1 MAMYS
6 SEQPLLP
13 QATPRRPG
21 EGPARRTRARALA
34 FMGVALAAGVLAAL
48 MITRYLSRHADGR
61 KQAPVVKVAVAA
73 VNLPTGAALAKDSLE
88 LVDWPK
94 SLAPDGT
101 FATIQALEGRVTNG
115 PLVKGEPVLAA
126 RLAPPGA
133 RQGMAAVIPDNM
145 RAMTV
150 PVNEVVGVSGFIHP
164 GDLVDVVTTMSTPV
178 NGRAGG
184 EQEFRSKIVLQNIK
198 VLAVGEDLMAD
209 ESKPVKVPVVTLLVT
224 PEQSERLAL
233 ASTQGKLQ
241 LTMRAQ
247 RDQGQVETAGISPPE
262 MLGGGKQPPAVIGAP
277 AVPLVPKHHAV
288 ARIKSMSPPPVAAA
302 TPPPKK
308 DEVIEVL
315 RGESFEERKLRA
327 KEGQ

>member
-6 SEQPLLP
+6 TEQPLLP

-21 EGPARRTRARALA
+21 EGPARRTRTRALA
-34 FMGVALAAGVLAAL
+34 FMALSLGAGLAAAL
-48 MITRYLSRHADGR
+48 LITRYLSRRPDRLA
-61 KQAPVVKVAVAA
+61 QAPMVKVAVAA
-73 VNLPTGAALAKDSLE
+73 MNLATGAALNKDSIE

-94 SLAPDGT
+94 PALPDGT
-101 FATIQALEGRVTNG
+101 FAEMKALEGRVTNG

-126 RLAPPGA
+126 RLAPLGA

-150 PVNEVVGVSGFIHP
+150 PVNEVVGVAGFIHP
-164 GDLVDVVTTMSTPV
+164 GDFVDVVTTMPTPI
-178 NGRAGG
+178 NGRSGDV
-184 EQEFRSKIVLQNIK
+184 EYRSKLVLQNIK

-224 PEQSERLAL
+224 PEESERLAL

-247 RDQGQVETAGISPPE
+247 RDQVEVQTAGVSPPE
-262 MLGGGKQPPAVIGAP
+262 LLGNTMPAAAPTPAP
-277 AVPLVPKHHAV
+277 AQASTHHKVGRAKPTP
-288 ARIKSMSPPPVAAA
+288 AVAAA
-302 TPPPKK
+302 QPEPKK

-315 RGESFEERKLRA
+315 RGDGFEERKLRA
-327 KEGQ
+327 KDGQ